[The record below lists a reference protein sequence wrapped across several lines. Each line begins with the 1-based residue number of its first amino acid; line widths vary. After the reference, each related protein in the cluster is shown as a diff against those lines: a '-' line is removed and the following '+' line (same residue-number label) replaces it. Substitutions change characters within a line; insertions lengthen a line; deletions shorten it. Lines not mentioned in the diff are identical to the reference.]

1 MRLIYLPPKNVLQK
15 VQKTLLSSNLWKTH
29 SQESSDIFEEV
40 YGGYSL
46 LTKNDGGIYN
56 IRLVPQI
63 QWRWWNLTLA
73 GTKWWCL
80 ISKDKVGIVTIMD
93 SWKTA
98 ALVGGMEVVHGLSNG
113 FPFTNTGLATATA
126 GCPTCR
132 EQKPTLSSQFGD
144 QSATCWQVVYIGRN
158 RALFSLEYSVT
169 DMDFP
174 FPAHNASAK
183 TTIYEH
189 KGCLTHMAFH
199 ITLLLAEEFLS

>member
-15 VQKTLLSSNLWKTH
+15 VQKTLLSSNLWKAH

-113 FPFTNTGLATATA
+113 FPFTNTGLATALLGA
-126 GCPTCR
+126 QPAESR
-132 EQKPTLSSQFGD
+132 SQH
-144 QSATCWQVVYIGRN
+144 WVP
-158 RALFSLEYSVT
+158 SLEINR
-169 DMDFP
+169 P
-174 FPAHNASAK
+174 PAGRLF
-183 TTIYEH
+183 T
-189 KGCLTHMAFH
+189 
-199 ITLLLAEEFLS
+199 